1 MLVLHVAPLRQ
12 GGMNGLV
19 VEVILVQVA
28 VTYGARLLLEL
39 ERELPIAVRVDLD
52 CAEKQRGCGMVS

>member
-1 MLVLHVAPLRQ
+1 
-12 GGMNGLV
+12 MNGLV